1 VDSTKH
7 FLNLNDMSKKTLHP
21 NIQNS
26 KFNEFDAQVEKEE
39 NISEVRKKKSI
50 KKTGSQKRK

>member
-1 VDSTKH
+1 
-7 FLNLNDMSKKTLHP
+7 MSKKTLHP

-26 KFNEFDAQVEKEE
+26 KFNEFAAQVGKEE
-39 NISEVRKKKSI
+39 NISEARKKSI

>member
-1 VDSTKH
+1 
-7 FLNLNDMSKKTLHP
+7 MSKKTLHP

-26 KFNEFDAQVEKEE
+26 KSNEFAAQVEKEE
-39 NISEVRKKKSI
+39 NISEVRKKSI